1 MSKENYFETPSI
13 EPCTSHLLDCEN
25 KANKTHRGI
34 VSRCISI
41 NIVRWWWN
49 DFCNKSE
56 NFHGLAKLLHF
67 RSLSFMS
74 QMKIVF
80 LFAPLLFLNPDA
92 TLAWAKVFSMS
103 KGAFFS
109 LSCVLYLKWRK
120 FLFFFCLCG
129 DFDAAR
135 GRLKFVCTLF
145 TPTSSNCVVDKKNQ
159 WFWLTITQIL
169 TNIRQQANCCAK
181 FDLLSKFLFL
191 KCQNWCFLICLV

>member
-103 KGAFFS
+103 KALFFAFVCFVFKVEKIP
-109 LSCVLYLKWRK
+109 LL
-120 FLFFFCLCG
+120 FLFMRWLWRG
-129 DFDAAR
+129 AR
-135 GRLKFVCTLF
+135 T
-145 TPTSSNCVVDKKNQ
+145 
-159 WFWLTITQIL
+159 TQI
-169 TNIRQQANCCAK
+169 
-181 FDLLSKFLFL
+181 
-191 KCQNWCFLICLV
+191 CLHTFYTDE